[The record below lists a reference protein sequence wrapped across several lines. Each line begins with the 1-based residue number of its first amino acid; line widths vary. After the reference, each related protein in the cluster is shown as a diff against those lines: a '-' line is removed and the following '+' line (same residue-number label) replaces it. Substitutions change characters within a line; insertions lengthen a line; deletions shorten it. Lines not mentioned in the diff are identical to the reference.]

1 MHNFLVFDKPI
12 VYHLENDKQADEL
25 CSFGGQFCQD
35 LETLTKTVLYFHSR
49 LIEDS
54 LLLTTTFLH

>member
-12 VYHLENDKQADEL
+12 VYHLENDKQAEEL
-25 CSFGGQFCQD
+25 CSFGGQICQD

-54 LLLTTTFLH
+54 LLLTTTYLH

>member
-1 MHNFLVFDKPI
+1 MHNFLVFYKPI
-12 VYHLENDKQADEL
+12 VYHLENDKQAEEL

-35 LETLTKTVLYFHSR
+35 LETVLYFHSR